1 MIYNRYVKGGGK
13 WMAINIFNDLEAI
26 KLAIA
31 IEERGEKFYRRS
43 ARRVSDDSVRVLLER
58 LAEDEKDHK
67 VIFEGLYQ
75 EFLKSKDSFDDE
87 YLYDQDVT
95 AYFNALAYSAIFPD
109 DEEQDGIVDN
119 LQSLKD
125 VIRFGIQIE
134 KDSILLYTQ
143 MIISSKL
150 NEAKDAFRKLLREE
164 KRHLID
170 LQAYLKRG

>member
-1 MIYNRYVKGGGK
+1 M
-13 WMAINIFNDLEAI
+13 
-26 KLAIA
+26 
-31 IEERGEKFYRRS
+31 
-43 ARRVSDDSVRVLLER
+43 
-58 LAEDEKDHK
+58 
-67 VIFEGLYQ
+67 
-75 EFLKSKDSFDDE
+75 
-87 YLYDQDVT
+87 
-95 AYFNALAYSAIFPD
+95 
-109 DEEQDGIVDN
+109 DN
-119 LQSLKD
+119 LQSLED